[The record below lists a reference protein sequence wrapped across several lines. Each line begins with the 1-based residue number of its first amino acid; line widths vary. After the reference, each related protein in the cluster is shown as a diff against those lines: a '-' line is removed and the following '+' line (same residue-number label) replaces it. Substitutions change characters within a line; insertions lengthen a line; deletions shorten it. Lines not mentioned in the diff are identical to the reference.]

1 MPEFVLVSMLLLLV
15 FVVVLQLGLA
25 LWTRNTLV
33 AAAQEGARVAARADA
48 TPAMGVARAQQVI
61 RVQLAD
67 RYAADVTPG
76 TEVVAGARVAV
87 IVVRAPLP
95 VLGPF
100 GPDRALTVTGRAYEE
115 SQ

>member
-1 MPEFVLVSMLLLLV
+1 MVSMLLLLV
-15 FVVVLQLGLA
+15 FLVVLQLGFA

-48 TPAMGVARAQQVI
+48 TAELGVARAQHVI

-67 RYAADVTPG
+67 SYASDVTAG
-76 TEVVAGARVAV
+76 TGLAGGVEVATVT
-87 IVVRAPLP
+87 VRAPLP

-100 GPDRALTVTGRAYEE
+100 GPDRALTVTGRAHLE

>member
-1 MPEFVLVSMLLLLV
+1 MVTMLLMLV
-15 FVVVLQLGLA
+15 FVAVLQLAFA

-61 RVQLAD
+61 RAQLSD
-67 RYAADVTPG
+67 SYASDVTAG
-76 TEVVAGARVAV
+76 EDLVGSVEVAT
-87 IVVRAPLP
+87 ITVRTPLP

-100 GPDRALTVTGRAYEE
+100 GPDRALTVTGRAHAET
-115 SQ
+115 Q